1 MWLKEE
7 QQLMRHSFADE
18 NFKNLNSSWKLFQTA
33 ETEISTI
40 NVQAACFFY
49 NIMIIQHMCANE
61 GCSTEHTVGPLFIP
75 WSNRYAVV
83 KNQL

>member
-1 MWLKEE
+1 M
-7 QQLMRHSFADE
+7 
-18 NFKNLNSSWKLFQTA
+18 A

-75 WSNRYAVV
+75 
-83 KNQL
+83 